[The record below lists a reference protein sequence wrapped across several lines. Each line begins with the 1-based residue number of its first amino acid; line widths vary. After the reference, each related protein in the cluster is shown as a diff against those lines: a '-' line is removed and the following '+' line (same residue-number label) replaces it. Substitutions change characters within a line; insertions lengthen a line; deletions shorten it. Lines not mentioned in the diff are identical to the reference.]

1 MKGENTMNKP
11 ENLYLVSSHG
21 GSTLHIWASSSAQA
35 KRIYCREKGIS
46 PSDYWCGM
54 STLTAR
60 KLKPKEIQAWE
71 EEKRTLLFVK
81 GMMDITIEAN
91 QK

>member
-11 ENLYLVSSHG
+11 ENLYLVSSIG
-21 GSTLHIWASSSAQA
+21 GSTLHIRASSSTQA
-35 KRIYCREKGIS
+35 KRIYCREKGIR
-46 PSDYWCGM
+46 PSDSWCGI

-60 KLKPKEIQAWE
+60 KLKQKEIQEWE
-71 EEKRTLLFVK
+71 EEKDTLLFIK
-81 GMMDITIEAN
+81 GMMDIMIEAN